1 MKFAS
6 RPDFITVKKSVMKLN
21 QDGEPMGPAE
31 SDDGAKVAPPQMDA
45 PTRVR
50 PFSVGKLR
58 ALVEQANEPK
68 VAPARASAVSVSAVI
83 TTSKLVGPAASAS
96 LLRTP
101 VKMSVV
107 IGIGVLVFAGV
118 VSALA
123 LIPKHE
129 AAVSAEPPPAAEAAR
144 APEAVVA
151 PQPPA
156 TGTGSG
162 FVFTEPVVLLPGAPA
177 GGTAAQPPVAAKLA
191 EKTPEKTAEKTAE
204 KAPEKTPEKHHAA
217 ADKPPAAPPVAKG
230 PEAKPDPKAPPGN
243 AAANEMDEMRRIQQM
258 ANSQLDKSIH

>member
-1 MKFAS
+1 MTMKFAS

-21 QDGEPMGPAE
+21 QDGEPAGSAE
-31 SDDGAKVAPPQMDA
+31 SDDGSKQTPPQMDA

-58 ALVEQANEPK
+58 ALVDQANEPK
-68 VAPARASAVSVSAVI
+68 AAFARASTASVSAVV
-83 TTSKLVGPAASAS
+83 TTPKPVGAAASAS

-107 IGIGVLVFAGV
+107 AGIGVLVFAGV

-123 LIPKHE
+123 LVSKPE
-129 AAVSAEPPPAAEAAR
+129 VAASAEQPPPAAAAPP

-156 TGTGSG
+156 TGTGTGTGAG
-162 FVFTEPVVLLPGAPA
+162 FVFTEPVVLMPTAPA
-177 GGTAAQPPVAAKLA
+177 TGTGAQAPAVTKPADK
-191 EKTPEKTAEKTAE
+191 PAE
-204 KAPEKTPEKHHAA
+204 KAPEKHHAA
-217 ADKPPAAPPVAKG
+217 ADKPPPAPPVAKS
-230 PEAKPDPKAPPGN
+230 PEAKPDPKAPPGS
-243 AAANEMDEMRRIQQM
+243 AAANEMDEMRRIQQL